1 MMQTLPAEWRSA
13 LGHRLSDADI
23 KKLDEF
29 VFVERVEAKLVDK
42 EVFPPD
48 EDVFAALRL
57 TPPDQ
62 VRAVILGQDPYYRPG
77 QASGLAFSVRAGVD
91 RPRSL
96 VNIVKELETDLG
108 HPVPANATLEP
119 WARNGVLLL
128 NTALTVREG
137 LPDKSHQRQWKAFT
151 AAIVAM
157 LAERP
162 APLAFLL
169 WGEHAK
175 AAGQKIDRSRH
186 IVVKSAHP
194 SPLSAKGFMG
204 SAPFRRANAELTN
217 RGLPP
222 IDWDLV

>member
-1 MMQTLPAEWRSA
+1 MMQTLPTEWRSA
-13 LGHRLSDADI
+13 LGSRLSDGDLE
-23 KKLDEF
+23 KLDEF
-29 VFVERVEAKLVDK
+29 VSAERAQAT
-42 EVFPPD
+42 VFPPE

-57 TPPDQ
+57 TPPDE

-96 VNIVKELETDLG
+96 VNIIKELETDLG
-108 HPVPANATLEP
+108 HPVPADAALEP

-137 LPDKSHQRQWKAFT
+137 KPNSHRRQWKPFT

-162 APLAFLL
+162 VPLAFLL
-169 WGEHAK
+169 WGEPAK
-175 AAGQKIDRSRH
+175 SAGQKIDRSRH

-194 SPLSAKGFMG
+194 SPLSAKGFIG
-204 SAPFRRANAELTN
+204 SAPFRRVNVELAN

-222 IDWDLV
+222 IDWDL

>member
-1 MMQTLPAEWRSA
+1 MMQTLPADWRSA
-13 LGHRLSDADI
+13 LGSRLSDADI

-29 VFVERVEAKLVDK
+29 VLVERGRATI
-42 EVFPPD
+42 FPPD
-48 EDVFAALRL
+48 EDVFAALHL
-57 TPPDQ
+57 TPPDE

-77 QASGLAFSVRAGVD
+77 QARGLAFSVRAGVD

-96 VNIVKELETDLG
+96 VNIVQELETDLG
-108 HPVPANATLEP
+108 HPVPAEATLEA

-137 LPDKSHQRQWKAFT
+137 QPNSHRRQWKAFT
-151 AAIVAM
+151 AAVVAV

-162 APLAFLL
+162 TPVAFLL
-169 WGEHAK
+169 WGELAK

-194 SPLSAKGFMG
+194 SPLSAKGFTG
-204 SAPFRRANAELTN
+204 SAPFRRVNVELVG

-222 IDWDLV
+222 IDWDLA

>member
-1 MMQTLPAEWRSA
+1 MQTLPAEWRSA
-13 LGHRLSDADI
+13 LGSRLSDAEI
-23 KKLDEF
+23 KKLDEC
-29 VFVERVEAKLVDK
+29 VFAERAQATI
-42 EVFPPD
+42 FPPD
-48 EDVFAALRL
+48 EDVFAALCL

-62 VRAVILGQDPYYRPG
+62 VRAVILGQDPYYRSG

-96 VNIVKELETDLG
+96 VNIVHELETDLG
-108 HPVPANATLEP
+108 HPVPAEATLEA

-128 NTALTVREG
+128 NTALTVCEG
-137 LPDKSHQRQWKAFT
+137 QPNSHRRQWKTFT

-162 APLAFLL
+162 TPVAFLL
-169 WGEHAK
+169 WGEQAK

-186 IVVKSAHP
+186 VVVKSAHP
-194 SPLSAKGFMG
+194 SPLSAKGFTG
-204 SAPFRRANAELTN
+204 SAPFRRVNVELVG

-222 IDWDLV
+222 IDWDLA

>member
-1 MMQTLPAEWRSA
+1 VAIRPWPPAVGRRYQRS
-13 LGHRLSDADI
+13 STSSCSWS
-23 KKLDEF
+23 
-29 VFVERVEAKLVDK
+29 EAQAT
-42 EVFPPD
+42 VFPPD

-96 VNIVKELETDLG
+96 VNIIKELETDLG
-108 HPVPANATLEP
+108 HPVPAEATLEP
-119 WARNGVLLL
+119 WARHGVLLL

-137 LPDKSHQRQWKAFT
+137 LPNSHRRQWKAFT

-162 APLAFLL
+162 VPLAFLL
-169 WGEHAK
+169 WGEPAK
-175 AAGQKIDRSRH
+175 AAGQKIDRTRH

-194 SPLSAKGFMG
+194 SPLSAKGFIG
-204 SAPFRRANAELTN
+204 SASVPQDQCGAGEEGA
-217 RGLPP
+217 GA
-222 IDWDLV
+222 D

>member
-1 MMQTLPAEWRSA
+1 MMQTLPAAWRSA
-13 LGHRLSDADI
+13 LGSRLSDADI
-23 KKLDEF
+23 RKLDEF
-29 VFVERVEAKLVDK
+29 VFVERAQVL
-42 EVFPPD
+42 VFPPD

-57 TPPDQ
+57 TPPDR

-96 VNIVKELETDLG
+96 VNIIKELEADLG
-108 HPVPANATLEP
+108 HPVPADATLEP

-137 LPDKSHQRQWKAFT
+137 LPNSHKRQWKAFT

-162 APLAFLL
+162 TPLAFLL
-169 WGEHAK
+169 WGEEAK
-175 AAGQKIDRSRH
+175 STGQKIDRSRH

-194 SPLSAKGFMG
+194 SPLSAKGFIG
-204 SAPFRRANAELTN
+204 SAPFRRANSELTN

-222 IDWDLV
+222 IYWDLV

>member
-13 LGHRLSDADI
+13 LGSRLSGADI
-23 KKLDEF
+23 DKLDEF
-29 VFVERVEAKLVDK
+29 VFVERAQAT
-42 EVFPPD
+42 VFPPD

-62 VRAVILGQDPYYRPG
+62 VRSVILGQDPYYRPG

-96 VNIVKELETDLG
+96 VNIIKELETDLG
-108 HPVPANATLEP
+108 HPVSADATLEP

-137 LPDKSHQRQWKAFT
+137 KPNSHRREWKAFT
-151 AAIVAM
+151 AAIVAV

-162 APLAFLL
+162 TPIVFLL
-169 WGEHAK
+169 WGEPAK
-175 AAGQKIDRSRH
+175 AAGQKIDRTRH

-194 SPLSAKGFMG
+194 SPLSAKGFIG
-204 SAPFRRANAELTN
+204 SAPFRRANAELAN

-222 IDWDLV
+222 IDWDLA

>member
-1 MMQTLPAEWRSA
+1 MMQTLPAAWRSA
-13 LGHRLSDADI
+13 LGSRLSDADI
-23 KKLDEF
+23 EKLDEF
-29 VFVERVEAKLVDK
+29 VFVERAQVQ
-42 EVFPPD
+42 VFPPD
-48 EDVFAALRL
+48 EDVFAALCL

-77 QASGLAFSVRAGVD
+77 QASGLAFSVRAGVE

-96 VNIVKELETDLG
+96 INIIKELETDLG
-108 HPVPANATLEP
+108 HPVAADATLEP
-119 WARNGVLLL
+119 WAKHGVLLL

-137 LPDKSHQRQWKAFT
+137 LPNSHRRQWKSFT

-162 APLAFLL
+162 DPLAFLL
-169 WGEHAK
+169 WGEDAK

-194 SPLSAKGFMG
+194 SPLSAKGFIG
-204 SAPFRRANAELTN
+204 SAPFRRANSELTN

-222 IDWDLV
+222 IDWDLA

>member
-23 KKLDEF
+23 KKLEEF

-108 HPVPANATLEP
+108 HPVPAHATLEP

-137 LPDKSHQRQWKAFT
+137 LPNSHRRQWKGFT
-151 AAIVAM
+151 AAVVAM

-162 APLAFLL
+162 VPLVFLL

-194 SPLSAKGFMG
+194 SPLSAKGFTG
-204 SAPFRRANAELTN
+204 SAPFRRANAELAN

-222 IDWDLV
+222 IDWDLA

>member
-1 MMQTLPAEWRSA
+1 METLPAEWRSA
-13 LGHRLSDADI
+13 LGSRLLDADI

-29 VFVERVEAKLVDK
+29 VFVERAQAT
-42 EVFPPD
+42 VFPPD

-77 QASGLAFSVRAGVD
+77 QASGLAFSVRAGVG

-108 HPVPANATLEP
+108 HPVPADATLAP

-137 LPDKSHQRQWKAFT
+137 LPNSHRRQWKGFT

-162 APLAFLL
+162 TPVVFLL
-169 WGEHAK
+169 WGEPAK

-194 SPLSAKGFMG
+194 SPLSAKGFTG
-204 SAPFRRANAELTN
+204 SAPFRRANAELAK

-222 IDWDLV
+222 LEWDLA

>member
-1 MMQTLPAEWRSA
+1 MQTLPAEWRSA
-13 LGHRLSDADI
+13 LSSQLSGADI
-23 KKLDEF
+23 NKLDEF
-29 VFVERVEAKLVDK
+29 VFVERAQAT
-42 EVFPPD
+42 VFPPD

-62 VRAVILGQDPYYRPG
+62 VRSVILGQDPYYRPG

-96 VNIVKELETDLG
+96 VNIIKELETDLG
-108 HPVPANATLEP
+108 HPVSADATLEP

-137 LPDKSHQRQWKAFT
+137 KPNSHRREWKAFT
-151 AAIVAM
+151 AAIVAV

-162 APLAFLL
+162 TPIVFLL
-169 WGEHAK
+169 WGEPAK
-175 AAGQKIDRSRH
+175 AAGQKIDRTRH

-194 SPLSAKGFMG
+194 SPLSAKGFIG
-204 SAPFRRANAELTN
+204 SAPFRRANAELAN

-222 IDWDLV
+222 IDWDLA

>member
-1 MMQTLPAEWRSA
+1 MQTLPAEWRSA
-13 LGHRLSDADI
+13 LGSRLSDAEI
-23 KKLDEF
+23 KKLDEC
-29 VFVERVEAKLVDK
+29 VFAERAQATI
-42 EVFPPD
+42 FPPD
-48 EDVFAALRL
+48 EDVFAALCL

-62 VRAVILGQDPYYRPG
+62 VRAVILGQDPYYRSG

-96 VNIVKELETDLG
+96 VNIVHELETDLG
-108 HPVPANATLEP
+108 HPVPAEATLEA

-137 LPDKSHQRQWKAFT
+137 QPNSHRRQWKTFT

-162 APLAFLL
+162 TPVAFLL
-169 WGEHAK
+169 WGEQAK

-186 IVVKSAHP
+186 VVVKSAHP
-194 SPLSAKGFMG
+194 SPLSAKGFTG
-204 SAPFRRANAELTN
+204 SAPFRRVNVELVG

-222 IDWDLV
+222 IDWDLA